1 MSTYSPTKSATQAT
15 MSKFLLVLTT
25 VFLSLTA
32 FAQDG
37 EKLFNANCKS
47 CHAPSDKR
55 VVGPGLAGVEGRWKD
70 KALLYKWIKNNP
82 SVLASGDA
90 YANELFNKYNKSA
103 MTVFPALADKDID
116 AILKYVAEYKAPVPP
131 VETTPAAGATQAVDN
146 SMVNYVLVGL
156 GILFALLLTVLVNV
170 RKTLTKV
177 NAAQTGETLREEFQG
192 TFGQKVSNWISH
204 NKKVVAVGSLVLVG
218 YLSVIGWNTLAGIG
232 IYEGYRPEQPIKF
245 SHKLHAGKNAIN
257 CVYCHGSAERG
268 KAAGVPSANVCMN
281 CHKYVTEGPVY
292 GKTEIAKIYE
302 ALDYN
307 PEKQT
312 YGNNPKPIKW
322 IKIHNLPD
330 HVYFNHSQHV
340 VLGKV
345 ECQKC
350 HGPIQEMD
358 TVRQFSQLTM
368 GWCIDCHRTTE
379 VKMEGNGYYKE
390 LHDKLA
396 VKYKGQNLTV
406 SKIGGL
412 ECSKC
417 HY

>member
-1 MSTYSPTKSATQAT
+1 
-15 MSKFLLVLTT
+15 MSKFLLVITAL
-25 VFLSLTA
+25 FLSLSA
-32 FAQDG
+32 IAQDG

-55 VVGPGLAGVEGRWKD
+55 VVGPGLRGVETRWKD
-70 KALLYKWIKNNP
+70 KALLYKWIKNNKE
-82 SVLASGDA
+82 VLASGDA
-90 YANELFNKYNKSA
+90 YANDLYNQYNKSA
-103 MTVFPALADKDID
+103 MTIFPALTDKDID
-116 AILKYVAEYKAPVPP
+116 GILKYVADYKDPAPVAGDP
-131 VETTPAAGATQAVDN
+131 VPADNAGGGKTDS
-146 SMVNYVLVGL
+146 SMLTYILVGL
-156 GILFALLLTVLVNV
+156 GILFALLLTVLGTV

-177 NAAQTGETLREEFQG
+177 DATQTGEVYAEPFQG
-192 TFGQKVSNWISH
+192 TTSQKIGNWVSH
-204 NKKVVAVGSLVLVG
+204 NKKVVAVGTLVIIS
-218 YLSVIGWNTLAGIG
+218 YLAVIGWNTLSGIG
-232 IYEGYRPEQPIKF
+232 IYEGYQPDQPIKF
-245 SHKLHAGKNAIN
+245 SHKLHAGKNAVSCI
-257 CVYCHGSAERG
+257 YCHGSAEKG
-268 KAAGVPSANVCMN
+268 KVAGVPSLNVCMN
-281 CHKYVTEGPVY
+281 CHKYIQEGPVY
-292 GKTEIAKIYE
+292 GKVEIAKIYA

-307 PEKQT
+307 PDKQT
-312 YGNNPKPIKW
+312 YGNNPRPIKW

-340 VLGKV
+340 AVGKI

-358 TVRQFSQLTM
+358 TVRQYSQLTM
-368 GWCIDCHRTTE
+368 GWCINCHRETE

-396 VKYKGQNLTV
+396 VKYKGQPLTV